1 MRTIP
6 TIMRPLEQEMGDF
19 VTEFWLIRQWGRK
32 LSKSLRLTR
41 VEMRQ
46 LGGSGHLGERSV
58 KACLAHICYF
68 ATIAFEYWTLQLH
81 VGKIL
86 AKVVMLKCQCGESSP
101 AGPLR
106 HPHKWEWAQHL
117 LPFVI
122 YTERGEKCSTFTTK
136 GKVFWCRR
144 EFCPLQVGKGVSGL
158 WEELHL
164 WLYVSTEPYQGNF
177 YYRMI
182 P

>member
-1 MRTIP
+1 MKTIP

-58 KACLAHICYF
+58 KACLAHISHF
-68 ATIAFEYWTLQLH
+68 ATTAFEYWRLQLH

-86 AKVVMLKCQCGESSP
+86 VSPMQWYKVVMLKCQCGESSP
-101 AGPLR
+101 PPSSPQVRVGATSVAVCHLHRARKSAQRLR
-106 HPHKWEWAQHL
+106 
-117 LPFVI
+117 
-122 YTERGEKCSTFTTK
+122 
-136 GKVFWCRR
+136 
-144 EFCPLQVGKGVSGL
+144 
-158 WEELHL
+158 
-164 WLYVSTEPYQGNF
+164 
-177 YYRMI
+177 
-182 P
+182 

>member
-58 KACLAHICYF
+58 KACLAHISHF
-68 ATIAFEYWTLQLH
+68 ATVAFEYWRLQLH
-81 VGKIL
+81 DGKIL
-86 AKVVMLKCQCGESSP
+86 VSP
-101 AGPLR
+101 MVEGGDA
-106 HPHKWEWAQHL
+106 
-117 LPFVI
+117 
-122 YTERGEKCSTFTTK
+122 
-136 GKVFWCRR
+136 
-144 EFCPLQVGKGVSGL
+144 
-158 WEELHL
+158 
-164 WLYVSTEPYQGNF
+164 
-177 YYRMI
+177 
-182 P
+182 